1 MTGKEREY
9 KEEASKTKAEVAAVR
24 EQLISARLEQQV
36 SERQRDL
43 LPAEKEEQAELEQL
57 LLKSEGVIM
66 EIERKVSD
74 LQGATMAQMAGLELG
89 ERALTAKIDS
99 LADELILTK
108 AVMEDDK
115 RRLESKIAVLEEEVL
130 NSKEMQRMWWE

>member
-9 KEEASKTKAEVAAVR
+9 KEEALKTKAEVAAVR
-24 EQLISARLEQQV
+24 EQLVSARLEQQV

-74 LQGATMAQMAGLELG
+74 LQGATMAQMA
-89 ERALTAKIDS
+89 
-99 LADELILTK
+99 
-108 AVMEDDK
+108 VMEDDK